1 MQPKKGGLGKGLGKG
16 LDALISNQYV
26 EPEKTEEPVDQN
38 NSNPFM
44 VKIRNVEPT
53 KDQPRDNF
61 DEDALDELAESIR
74 KYGIIQPLVVKKE
87 GDIYKIIAGER
98 RWRAAKLA
106 GLKEVPV
113 VIKDCS
119 EQEQAEISLIENL
132 QREDLNPIEEA
143 KAFQALINK
152 YQLKQDEIAEKVFKS
167 RTVITNALRL
177 LKLDEAVQQ
186 MLIEGVISTGHA
198 KVLLSLDKTEDQVK
212 IAEQIVDESLSVRE
226 TEKLIKQL
234 QTKKESPVRPVLENR
249 ALYES
254 IENKMKSRVGTM
266 VRIKRK
272 AENAGKIEIEYYS
285 AEDLERIMEKMGIN
299 D

>member
-1 MQPKKGGLGKGLGKG
+1 MQAKKGGLGKGLGKG
-16 LDALISNQYV
+16 LDALISDQYM
-26 EPEKTEEPVDQN
+26 EPEKPAAAPAAEN
-38 NSNPFM
+38 NAPLM

-53 KDQPRDNF
+53 KDQPRNNF
-61 DEDALDELAESIR
+61 DEDSLDELAESIR
-74 KYGIIQPLVVKKE
+74 VYGIIQPLVVKKE
-87 GDIYKIIAGER
+87 GDTYKIIAGER

-113 VIKDCS
+113 VVKDCN

-143 KAFQALINK
+143 KAYQALIDK
-152 YQLKQDEIAEKVFKS
+152 YHLKQDEIAEKVFKS

-177 LKLDEAVQQ
+177 LKLDAGVQQ

-198 KVLLSLDKTEDQVK
+198 KVLLSLDSQESQAAV
-212 IAEQIVDESLSVRE
+212 AEKIVDENLSVRE
-226 TEKLIKQL
+226 TEKLIRQM
-234 QTKKESPVRPVLENR
+234 QNKKEPVIKPALQNE

-266 VRIKRK
+266 VKIKRK

-285 AEDLERIMEKMGIN
+285 AEDLERIMERMGIN
-299 D
+299 E